1 MPFIDL
7 NTNNSVN
14 SSVPQQASDTNSQ
27 STSVNDDLQTGT
39 PTPSASSL
47 DFDRL
52 AAEGALPVLPPTVT
66 QQSAELQPTPA
77 VSTLDLTADVPTMGN
92 NVRQVQGANFD
103 EPEIV
108 TAVPEVETN
117 FVDTTPVSDTA
128 VPATDPVMEVVPAPS
143 ESETEAIAD
152 TDDLASVLET
162 FKSVRA
168 DLAQQKPTSVP
179 VNETAAVPPITNQES
194 EDTQTPEA
202 TDIVEATLPEAGEQE
217 FKLGIE
223 NTTTQSPA
231 TEIPVNNLVP
241 VQDTASTVPTTNVVD
256 TTPINVE
263 PVVPVVEEVVSA
275 DTALTQP
282 DSAVQAYETAQ
293 PVLEQSPAVESPQT
307 LNNEGLAPQPQTEAI
322 PEVVANTT
330 EVLPALNERV
340 SPSVESEPVSG
351 SDLQSRTYSLEEL
364 LTEAVTIG
372 ASDLHLTAG
381 YRALARLD
389 GKLTELR
396 SQILTHEDILTM
408 LSDVVAPHVHV
419 DLQHDLDIDISHQ
432 IANPKARFRVNIF
445 YQQGTIGAVFRV
457 IPEHIRTV
465 EELRLPPL
473 IKEFTTL
480 PQGLV
485 LVTGPTGSGK
495 TTTLAA
501 LVNQIN
507 STEAKHII
515 TIEDPIEYVYP
526 KGAGLVD
533 QRAVYIDT
541 PDWHTALRAVLRQD
555 PNVVLI
561 GEMRDVET
569 MEAALTIAETGHL
582 VFSTLHTNSAAQ
594 TIDRII
600 DAFPEEKQGQV
611 RTQLAGVLMA
621 VISQRLIPV
630 SGGGRRAATEIMVVT
645 PAIKNAIRE
654 QKVYQIDNIIQTS
667 AELGMNTLEKSLVG
681 LVREGVISPEVAQNY
696 ANRPE
701 DVLTYLSK
709 N

>member
-14 SSVPQQASDTNSQ
+14 SSVPQQASDTSSQ
-27 STSVNDDLQTGT
+27 PAVTNDNVTASN

-47 DFDRL
+47 DFNRL
-52 AAEGALPVLPPTVT
+52 AAEGALPVLPPTVNSAE
-66 QQSAELQPTPA
+66 SAELQPTPS
-77 VSTLDLTADVPTMGN
+77 VSTLDLSADAPTMGN
-92 NVRQVQGANFD
+92 DVRQVQGASFD
-103 EPEIV
+103 EPE
-108 TAVPEVETN
+108 TAIQQPADTN
-117 FVDTTPVSDTA
+117 SEFVDATPVTDMPTGA
-128 VPATDPVMEVVPAPS
+128 IDPVMEVVPVSP
-143 ESETEAIAD
+143 ESATSNVD
-152 TDDLASVLET
+152 DNDDLSSVLET
-162 FKSVRA
+162 LKASRA
-168 DLAQQKPTSVP
+168 YLAQHKPTNTQVAETQP
-179 VNETAAVPPITNQES
+179 VMETAQ
-194 EDTQTPEA
+194 PEP
-202 TDIVEATLPEAGEQE
+202 VLPLPENTQQAQAVEIENATNVTDSTNSETLDVEPE
-217 FKLGIE
+217 FKLGVE
-223 NTTTQSPA
+223 NTPVTTASSVVEAPAVAEPQVVKESAPA
-231 TEIPVNNLVP
+231 TNTVDAVPIAAESSMPIAEETVQPEVTLVQPVVEQPQAIETQETVTTTSSDVLPTLPDRVVP
-241 VQDTASTVPTTNVVD
+241 SSE
-256 TTPINVE
+256 VE
-263 PVVPVVEEVVSA
+263 PVNG
-275 DTALTQP
+275 
-282 DSAVQAYETAQ
+282 
-293 PVLEQSPAVESPQT
+293 
-307 LNNEGLAPQPQTEAI
+307 NN
-322 PEVVANTT
+322 
-330 EVLPALNERV
+330 
-340 SPSVESEPVSG
+340 
-351 SDLQSRTYSLEEL
+351 LQSRTYSLGEL

-432 IANPKARFRVNIF
+432 IENPQARFRVNIF

-526 KGAGLVD
+526 KDAGLVD

-667 AELGMNTLEKSLVG
+667 AELGMHTLEKSLVG